1 MNDYHKYKPEPTSKQ
16 EIIKALEAAAML
28 AIDVSY
34 ECAIHQ
40 VPTLKVGRLNQQ
52 LGALRTLAEHLPEN
66 SDAL

>member
-16 EIIKALEAAAML
+16 EIIKALEAAAIL

-40 VPTLKVGRLNQQ
+40 AFKVGRLNQQ
-52 LGALRTLAEHLPEN
+52 LGTLRILAEHLPED